1 MPRRPGRLTRFL
13 PPFAWMAVIAVFSSS
28 LFGADQTGSWI
39 LPALGRLLPWAG
51 PGLLHALHGA
61 LRKLG
66 HVVEYGILAA
76 LWLRALRPGR
86 GAAVWAVVLSA
97 LYAAL
102 DETRQSLVPNRTASP
117 LDVAI
122 DTAGAF
128 VAVAWLR
135 GRGPVGVAGVRLV
148 RWAAALVAAG
158 SLLAAVVDWALGLA
172 AWDLVLAA
180 LGAAAAAWGLARVE
194 AGWRASA

>member
-1 MPRRPGRLTRFL
+1 MPRRPGRLSRLL

-39 LPALGRLLPWAG
+39 LPALGRLLPGAG
-51 PGLLHALHGA
+51 PGLLHALHAA

-76 LWLRALRPGR
+76 LWLQALRPGR
-86 GAAVWAVVLSA
+86 GAAVRAVVLSA

>member
-1 MPRRPGRLTRFL
+1 MPRRAGRLSRLL

-51 PGLLHALHGA
+51 PGLLHALHAA

-128 VAVAWLR
+128 VAVAWLHGR
-135 GRGPVGVAGVRLV
+135 GRIGVAGLRLV
-148 RWAAALVAAG
+148 RWAAVLVAAG
-158 SLLAAVVDWALGLA
+158 SLLAAAIDWALGLA
-172 AWDLVLAA
+172 AWDLALAA
-180 LGAAAAAWGLARVE
+180 LGAAAVAWGLARVE

>member
-1 MPRRPGRLTRFL
+1 MPRRPGRLSRLL

-97 LYAAL
+97 LYAVL
-102 DETRQSLVPNRTASP
+102 DETRQGLVPNRTASP

-128 VAVAWLR
+128 VAVAWLHGR
-135 GRGPVGVAGVRLV
+135 GRIGVAGVRLV
-148 RWAAALVAAG
+148 RWAAVLVAAG
-158 SLLAAVVDWALGLA
+158 SLLGAVVDWALGLA

>member
-1 MPRRPGRLTRFL
+1 MPRRPGRLSRLL

-39 LPALGRLLPWAG
+39 LPALGRLLSWAG

-66 HVVEYGILAA
+66 HVVEYGILAR
-76 LWLRALRPGR
+76 LWLPGV
-86 GAAVWAVVLSA
+86 GAFVLSA
-97 LYAAL
+97 LYPPP

-148 RWAAALVAAG
+148 RWTAVLVAAG
-158 SLLAAVVDWALGLA
+158 RLP
-172 AWDLVLAA
+172 
-180 LGAAAAAWGLARVE
+180 AAAG
-194 AGWRASA
+194 

>member
-1 MPRRPGRLTRFL
+1 MPRRPGRLSRLL

-39 LPALGRLLPWAG
+39 LPALGRLLSWAG

-172 AWDLVLAA
+172 AWDLALAA
-180 LGAAAAAWGLARVE
+180 LGAAAVAWGLARVE

>member
-1 MPRRPGRLTRFL
+1 MSRRPGRLTRFL
-13 PPFAWMAVIAVFSSS
+13 PPLAWMAVIALFSSS
-28 LFGADQTGSWI
+28 LFAADQTGSWI

-76 LWLRALRPGR
+76 LWLRALGPAP
-86 GAAVWAVVLSA
+86 GAAVWAVGLSA

-102 DETRQSLVPNRTASP
+102 DEAHQGLVPNRTASP
-117 LDVAI
+117 LDVAL

-128 VAVAWLR
+128 VAVAWLHGR
-135 GRGPVGVAGVRLV
+135 GRIGVAGVRLV
-148 RWAAALVAAG
+148 RWAAGLVAAG
-158 SLLAAVVDWALGLA
+158 SLLAAAIDWALGLA
-172 AWDLVLAA
+172 AWDLALAA
-180 LGAAAAAWGLARVE
+180 LGAAAVAWGLARLE
-194 AGWRASA
+194 AGWRAPA